1 MSSHRSKAIKLP
13 LDELVFSALSQLQA
27 LQYNP
32 RSIRRNQ
39 TVWRKLLIYAQQRN
53 YKGKLREQLI
63 VDFLAHHDI
72 DPRLPVG
79 VNKGWKLHAEYALTS
94 LWSYARYGYFE
105 RGKQD
110 VKRLNV
116 PATMRKSLQDYKTYC
131 EEECHLSPNTVEQ
144 YMREVV
150 A

>member
-110 VKRLNV
+110 VKRINV
-116 PATMRKSLQDYKTYC
+116 PAAMRKKPARLQKR
-131 EEECHLSPNTVEQ
+131 TV
-144 YMREVV
+144 RRN
-150 A
+150 AISDPTL